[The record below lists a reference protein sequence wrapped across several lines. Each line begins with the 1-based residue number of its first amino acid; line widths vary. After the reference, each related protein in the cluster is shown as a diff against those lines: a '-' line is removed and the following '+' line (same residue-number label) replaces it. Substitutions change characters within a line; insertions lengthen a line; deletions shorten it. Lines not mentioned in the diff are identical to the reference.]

1 MSLDNRLTLRITD
14 THLKRAIRELE
25 CRGKE
30 RSQPTQK
37 FMKTGLLDLLLRQP
51 FLLAIQESDEEV
63 RAMLTRALSDGRC
76 LEVPLLPAPADRPQP
91 VPRLLAGS
99 IIGGPA
105 SKDMVEKPFL
115 ASPAIQSAPPPPERN
130 AVISSTDEPTDNPGA
145 GNSAPA
151 SLQQQTPPTTSS
163 RTQQK
168 KTSASPES
176 LRSKIDKARELQ
188 RLLGSG
194 LQQNQHPSNPED

>member
-25 CRGKE
+25 CSGKE
-30 RSQPTQK
+30 RSQPTQQ

-51 FLLAIQESDEEV
+51 FLLAIQESDQEV
-63 RAMLTRALSDGRC
+63 RAILTRVLCDSRC
-76 LEVPLLPAPADRPQP
+76 LEVPLLPAPADQPQP
-91 VPRLLAGS
+91 VLRQLAGS
-99 IIGGPA
+99 IIGGPT
-105 SKDMVEKPFL
+105 SKDLVEKPFL

-130 AVISSTDEPTDNPGA
+130 GLASATDEATGNPA
-145 GNSAPA
+145 VRNSDPA
-151 SLQQQTPPTTSS
+151 SLPQQTPSATSS
-163 RTQQK
+163 RNQQK
-168 KTSASPES
+168 KTSESSES

-194 LQQNQHPSNPED
+194 LQNQTPSNPEE

>member
-25 CRGKE
+25 CSGKE
-30 RSQPTQK
+30 RSQPTQQ

-51 FLLAIQESDEEV
+51 FLLAIQESDQEV
-63 RAMLTRALSDGRC
+63 RTILTRVLCDSRC

-91 VPRLLAGS
+91 VLRPLAGS
-99 IIGGPA
+99 IIGGLA
-105 SKDMVEKPFL
+105 SKDLVEKPFL
-115 ASPAIQSAPPPPERN
+115 ASPAIHLAPPPPERN
-130 AVISSTDEPTDNPGA
+130 GLASATDEATENPA
-145 GNSAPA
+145 VRNSDSA
-151 SLQQQTPPTTSS
+151 SLPQQTPSATSS

-168 KTSASPES
+168 KTSESSES

-194 LQQNQHPSNPED
+194 LQNQTSSNQED

>member
-25 CRGKE
+25 CSGKE
-30 RSQPTQK
+30 RSQPTQQ

-63 RAMLTRALSDGRC
+63 RTILTRVLCDSRC
-76 LEVPLLPAPADRPQP
+76 LEVPLLPAPADQPQP
-91 VPRLLAGS
+91 VLRPLAGS

-105 SKDMVEKPFL
+105 SKGLVEKPFL
-115 ASPAIQSAPPPPERN
+115 ASPAIQPAPPPPERN
-130 AVISSTDEPTDNPGA
+130 GLA
-145 GNSAPA
+145 SAPDEAMGNPAARNSDSA
-151 SLQQQTPPTTSS
+151 SLSQQAPSATSS

-168 KTSASPES
+168 KTSESSES

-194 LQQNQHPSNPED
+194 LQNQTPSNPED

>member
-30 RSQPTQK
+30 RSQPTQQ

-51 FLLAIQESDEEV
+51 FLLAIQESDQEV

-91 VPRLLAGS
+91 VLRPLAGS

-105 SKDMVEKPFL
+105 SKDVVEKPFL
-115 ASPAIQSAPPPPERN
+115 ASPAIQPAPPPPERN
-130 AVISSTDEPTDNPGA
+130 GLA
-145 GNSAPA
+145 SAPDEATGNPAARNSDSA
-151 SLQQQTPPTTSS
+151 SLPQQTPSATFS

-168 KTSASPES
+168 KTSESSES

-194 LQQNQHPSNPED
+194 LQNQTPSNQED

>member
-14 THLKRAIRELE
+14 AHLKRAIRELE

-30 RSQPTQK
+30 RSQPTQQ

-63 RAMLTRALSDGRC
+63 RTILTRVLCDSRC
-76 LEVPLLPAPADRPQP
+76 LEVPLLPAPADRPQLVLRP
-91 VPRLLAGS
+91 LAGS

-105 SKDMVEKPFL
+105 SKDLVEKPFL
-115 ASPAIQSAPPPPERN
+115 ASPAIQPAPPPPERN
-130 AVISSTDEPTDNPGA
+130 GLA
-145 GNSAPA
+145 SAPDEAMGNPAARNSDSA
-151 SLQQQTPPTTSS
+151 SLSQQAPSATSS

-168 KTSASPES
+168 KTSESSES

-194 LQQNQHPSNPED
+194 LQNQTPSNPED

>member
-25 CRGKE
+25 CSGKE
-30 RSQPTQK
+30 RSQPTQQ

-63 RAMLTRALSDGRC
+63 RATLTRVLSDGRC
-76 LEVPLLPAPADRPQP
+76 LEVPPLPAPADRPQP
-91 VPRLLAGS
+91 VLRPLAGS
-99 IIGGPA
+99 IIGGPT
-105 SKDMVEKPFL
+105 SKDLVEKPFL
-115 ASPAIQSAPPPPERN
+115 ASPAIQLAPPPPERN
-130 AVISSTDEPTDNPGA
+130 GLASATDEATGNPA
-145 GNSAPA
+145 VRNSDSA
-151 SLQQQTPPTTSS
+151 SLPQQTPSATSS

-168 KTSASPES
+168 KTSESSES
-176 LRSKIDKARELQ
+176 LRSKIAKARELQ

-194 LQQNQHPSNPED
+194 LQNQTPSNPED

>member
-30 RSQPTQK
+30 RSQPTQQ

-63 RAMLTRALSDGRC
+63 RAILTRVLCDSRC
-76 LEVPLLPAPADRPQP
+76 LEVPLLPTPADQTQP
-91 VPRLLAGS
+91 VLRPLAGS
-99 IIGGPA
+99 IIGGST
-105 SKDMVEKPFL
+105 SKDLVEKPFL
-115 ASPAIQSAPPPPERN
+115 ASPAIQPAPPPPERN
-130 AVISSTDEPTDNPGA
+130 GLASATDEATGNPA
-145 GNSAPA
+145 VRNSDPA
-151 SLQQQTPPTTSS
+151 SLPQQTPSATSS

-168 KTSASPES
+168 KTSESSES

-194 LQQNQHPSNPED
+194 LQNQTPSNQED

>member
-30 RSQPTQK
+30 RSQPTQQ

-63 RAMLTRALSDGRC
+63 RAILTRVLCDSRC
-76 LEVPLLPAPADRPQP
+76 LEVPLLPAPADQTQP
-91 VPRLLAGS
+91 VLRPLAGS
-99 IIGGPA
+99 IIGGST
-105 SKDMVEKPFL
+105 SKDLVEKPFL
-115 ASPAIQSAPPPPERN
+115 ASPAIQPAPPPPERN
-130 AVISSTDEPTDNPGA
+130 GLASATDEATGNPA
-145 GNSAPA
+145 VRNSDPA
-151 SLQQQTPPTTSS
+151 SLPQQTPSATSS

-168 KTSASPES
+168 KTSESSES

-194 LQQNQHPSNPED
+194 LQNQTPSNQED